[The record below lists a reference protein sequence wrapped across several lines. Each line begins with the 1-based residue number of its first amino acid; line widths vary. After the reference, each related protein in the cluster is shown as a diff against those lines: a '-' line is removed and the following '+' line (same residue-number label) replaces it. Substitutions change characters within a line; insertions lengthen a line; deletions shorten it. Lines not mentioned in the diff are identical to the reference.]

1 MYRFIVLILSAL
13 LLAGCESLGSGDGI
27 FEDAVRDLDSSGKPE
42 PRNRGNGLR
51 SLFGS
56 GSNEKFKGV
65 VDEGTGQ
72 FVSSKAP
79 AITPEKTTSGHE
91 GYRLNLINAPI
102 AAAAKNVMGDIL
114 GLNYTLDS
122 RIGGSITLQTSSA
135 VSKDILIDIFEAAL
149 VANGATIV
157 QGAGSYQIVPIGE
170 ALASTP
176 SISIPS
182 VSLPGPGVR
191 VQVIELRYVSAEE
204 MRNILSPI
212 SRDGAILRVDN
223 ARNYIMIAGTAA
235 DLSAMRDA
243 ISVFDVDWMRGMSVA
258 LHPLN
263 TSSPTEVAGEL
274 ETIFGTNDGPGA
286 KIIRFVPNE
295 RLRSVLVITSRPQY
309 LKRAASWIKQ
319 LDRLADTNEER
330 LFVYEIQNRA
340 ATELAAVL
348 QSVLTSGDAGAS
360 TSVAPDLQ
368 STEIRSD
375 GGVEGQQPEFPV
387 AGGTSNGSAFS
398 VVADAENN
406 ALLISTT
413 AREYERIERILR
425 QLDVLPTQILLEA
438 VIAEVSLTDELKFG
452 VRWFFERG
460 DFNIGLTDLAAN
472 AIGTVA
478 ASYPG
483 FGALFSNGSSVSVAL
498 SALSSVT
505 DVKVLSSPN
514 LMALNNQKAVL
525 QIGDQVP
532 IVTQRSTGVQD
543 PNAPV
548 INTIELKDTGVI
560 LSMTPRVNSSGR
572 VLLDIEQEVSNVTET
587 TSSGIDSPTIQQRKI
602 STRVVVNDGEVL
614 ALGGL
619 IQERKENRRG
629 QIPILGEI
637 PVLGNAF
644 KNKTDTIKRT
654 ELIIFIRPRIVRN
667 VREARSVTDEFRR
680 KLDFGE
686 KTLEQKVKK
695 DLRRLQ

>member
-1 MYRFIVLILSAL
+1 MYRVAILFITAL
-13 LLAGCESLGSGDGI
+13 LLAACGSLGSEGGI
-27 FEDAVRDLDSSGKPE
+27 FEDAIEGLDSSGKPE
-42 PRNRGNGLR
+42 PRKNGTGLR
-51 SLFGS
+51 RLFGS
-56 GSNEKFKGV
+56 AERDKFRGV
-65 VDEGTGQ
+65 VSEGSGQ

-79 AITPEKTTSGHE
+79 PITAEQTTAGEE
-91 GYRLNLINAPI
+91 GYRLNLIDAPI
-102 AAAAKNVMGDIL
+102 AAAAKNVLGDIL

-122 RIGGSITLQTSSA
+122 RIGGSITLQTTNA
-135 VSKDILIDIFEAAL
+135 VSKSTLIDIFEATL

-157 QGAGSYQIVPIGE
+157 QSGGTYQIVPIGE

-176 SISIPS
+176 TVSVPS
-182 VSLPGPGVR
+182 VAPGGPGIR
-191 VQVIELRYVSAEE
+191 VQVIELRFVSAEE

-212 SRDGAILRVDN
+212 SREGSILRVDT
-223 ARNYIMIAGTAA
+223 ARNYIMIAGTSA
-235 DLSAMRDA
+235 DLSAMREA

-258 LHPLN
+258 LHPLE
-263 TSSPTEVAGEL
+263 TSKPTEVAKEL

-309 LKRAASWIKQ
+309 LQRAASWIKQ

-330 LFVYEIQNRA
+330 LFVYEIQNRPA
-340 ATELAAVL
+340 DELAAVL
-348 QSVLTSGDAGAS
+348 QSVLSSGGSGGPSD
-360 TSVAPDLQ
+360 SVSPDLQ
-368 STEIRSD
+368 ATEITSSED
-375 GGVEGQQPEFPV
+375 QQPAIPV
-387 AGGTSNGSAFS
+387 ASGTSSGSAFT

-413 AREYERIERILR
+413 AREYERVERILQ
-425 QLDVLPTQILLEA
+425 QLDVLPTQVLLEA

-452 VRWFFERG
+452 VRWFLENGNFSIR
-460 DFNIGLTDLAAN
+460 FTDLASSLVTPSFPGLGATYN
-472 AIGTVA
+472 AGDIIFT
-478 ASYPG
+478 
-483 FGALFSNGSSVSVAL
+483 LN
-498 SALSSVT
+498 ALSSVT
-505 DVKVLSSPN
+505 DVKVISSPN

-532 IVTQRSTGVQD
+532 IVTQTSTGVEN

-548 INTIELKDTGVI
+548 INRIELKDTGVI

-572 VLLDIEQEVSNVTET
+572 VLLDIEQEVSNVTRT
-587 TSSGIDSPTIQQRKI
+587 TSSGIDSPTIQQRKVA
-602 STRVVVNDGEVL
+602 TRVVVNDGEAL

-619 IQERKENRRG
+619 IQERKTNARG
-629 QIPILGEI
+629 QVPILGEL
-637 PVLGNAF
+637 PVIGNAF
-644 KNKTDTIKRT
+644 KNKTDTINRT

-686 KTLEQKVKK
+686 RPLEQKVKK
-695 DLRRLQ
+695 ELRRLR